1 LGAGQKELHPHPHP
15 ITSPILI
22 HTLAPGSVL
31 ELLLL
36 LFIELAGERVL
47 RFNMLHIISRHRY
60 PLALSIL
67 LTCASFSIC
76 CQRVDGLFGNKDID
90 NDMDMGSNSNT
101 AVCAHVYQR
110 TCISRASANC
120 SRVLPPRTLIL
131 VDAVVLATSCTQLE
145 AINFRPDK
153 EENMRQG
160 GECLDQGRR
169 TTKKRKTRKMWKT
182 IMSQKFP
189 TL

>member
-169 TTKKRKTRKMWKT
+169 TTKSGKLEKCGK
-182 IMSQKFP
+182 Q
-189 TL
+189 